1 MDLFSKFPESYK
13 YDQFVPKIREEKAE
27 FNDPNDDDND
37 EEKTNISKAFDN
49 IKKVNSLIKRNVI
62 IMVISVITYILI
74 EFIFEDILKDFS
86 LKIIINY
93 SIKESIIKTVFI
105 IINKIILYFWVPAFF
120 IIYLNYPLT
129 HSFTY
134 NLSFTINIYIKVLFL
149 LIYGIDRN
157 RSFNLFLVKI

>member
-13 YDQFVPKIREEKAE
+13 YDQFVPKIREEKTE
-27 FNDPNDDDND
+27 LNDPNEDDND
-37 EEKTNISKAFDN
+37 KENTNISKAFDN
-49 IKKVNSLIKRNVI
+49 IKKVNALRKRNLI
-62 IMVISVITYILI
+62 IIVISVIAYILV

-86 LKIIINY
+86 VKIIENY
-93 SIKESIIKTVFI
+93 SIKESITKTVFI
-105 IINKIILYFWVPAFF
+105 IINKIILYFWVPGFF

-134 NLSFTINIYIKVLFL
+134 NLSFTINIYIKVL

>member
-1 MDLFSKFPESYK
+1 
-13 YDQFVPKIREEKAE
+13 
-27 FNDPNDDDND
+27 
-37 EEKTNISKAFDN
+37 
-49 IKKVNSLIKRNVI
+49 
-62 IMVISVITYILI
+62 MVISVITYILI

-120 IIYLNYPLT
+120 IIYLIYPLT